1 MAQITSDVLS
11 ALKSKLLSISSISI
25 TNRLII
31 MYRLWVAP
39 YLCFEL
45 KSKNYRRVFQLT
57 LVKTE
62 ATRAKHEWFLLF
74 ARANKESENK
84 QSSAWSLFYLFES
97 FGKVLHVSLLFKLRP

>member
-25 TNRLII
+25 SNRLII

-45 KSKNYRRVFQLT
+45 KSKI
-57 LVKTE
+57 TE
-62 ATRAKHEWFLLF
+62 EFF
-74 ARANKESENK
+74 C
-84 QSSAWSLFYLFES
+84 
-97 FGKVLHVSLLFKLRP
+97 